1 MPALAALHV
10 RRWKNPVPA
19 MTRYSRSVIPG
30 RPADDPQHNPNL
42 DRMVFGAKRKPP
54 GAANDQDEP
63 DFLPPLDEDE
73 VGMLVSR
80 ANSDRRKAKERRDT
94 ASDRRSPTGGRRASE
109 YAPLRDDSR
118 PPRADDSKRGPLLL
132 AGALLIVLVF
142 GVVVWTAYS
151 DGIASDELDVT
162 PELSTAGVFKTP
174 PRIIEAAPVIAEPVE
189 TVGEEILD
197 GGSTDSLAEERPAT
211 PDPVEA
217 AVTPAPAPSKVMAP
231 PPAPLKPPVQA
242 AVAPPPKAETPAK
255 VEAPKVAPP
264 KPAPA
269 KPVAAAPA
277 PTPAPV
283 APAAAPGAYK
293 PAFASYGD
301 HVVQIAATSST
312 ASADAEFARMSK
324 AWPELLVGAERFVQ
338 QADVNGKTVY
348 RLRVGSFAS
357 KADAAAFCTAFKA
370 KGGNCY
376 PALK

>member
-1 MPALAALHV
+1 MAALHV
-10 RRWKNPVPA
+10 RRLNNPVPA

-30 RPADDPQHNPNL
+30 RPAEDPDHNPNL

-54 GAANDQDEP
+54 VAANDREP
-63 DFLPPLDEDE
+63 DFLPPVDEDE
-73 VGMLVSR
+73 ADILASR
-80 ANSDRRKAKERRDT
+80 ADFHRRKSADRREQ
-94 ASDRRSPTGGRRASE
+94 ASDRRAAPSGRRASE
-109 YAPLRDDSR
+109 YAPLREGPR
-118 PPRADDSKRGPLLL
+118 PPRADDSRRGPLLL
-132 AGALLIVLVF
+132 GGALLIVAVF

-151 DGIASDELDVT
+151 DGLASDDVEVT
-162 PELSTAGVFKTP
+162 PELSTAGAFKTP
-174 PRIIEAAPVIAEPVE
+174 PRMIEAAPVIAEPLA
-189 TVGEEILD
+189 TVTESSPALSLD
-197 GGSTDSLAEERPAT
+197 GGATDSLAEERPAS
-211 PDPVEA
+211 PAPVEAVVAPPPSKVTAPPPARLKSPAPAA
-217 AVTPAPAPSKVMAP
+217 AVTPPA
-231 PPAPLKPPVQA
+231 
-242 AVAPPPKAETPAK
+242 AK
-255 VEAPKVAPP
+255 VEAPKAEPP

-269 KPVAAAPA
+269 KLVAAAPA
-277 PTPAPV
+277 PAPV
-283 APAAAPGAYK
+283 ATTPSAYR
-293 PAFASYGD
+293 PAFTAYGD